1 MGIFYFIMD
10 IEFIYSKYRACDFC
24 VSTDTRTLVKGSMYI
39 ALRGENFD
47 GNNYLVQA
55 KEKGAKCI
63 IASQNSDN
71 LEDVIVVDDTLETLQ
86 ALANYHISLIDPIT
100 IAITGSNGK
109 TTTKEL
115 LNTILSLH
123 APTLATVGNLNN
135 HIGVPLTILN
145 LKAHHKYAII
155 EMGANHINEIMQLA
169 NIARPKYGLITSIGK
184 AHLEGFESPENVIK
198 AKKELFDY
206 LDQNNGVSFYNLNDE
221 NLRRLFVTHRNHI
234 SIGNKN
240 TDFEASIVNL
250 IPSIRFKLNR
260 RNVECIDFESQLF
273 GIHNYFNAVCAAS
286 IALYLNVP
294 VDLIQS
300 GLSGYQSRN
309 MRSQLIQY
317 GTNTIFLD
325 AYNANPSSMKL
336 AIESFVEMESRNKI
350 LIIGE
355 MAELGDYTL
364 VEHQNLIDL
373 ILKYNLAQVCL
384 VGKNFTNCI
393 FPNYF
398 LYFENVHEC
407 KKWFNSTSYSESLIL
422 IKGSRSTRL
431 ELILEN

>member
-1 MGIFYFIMD
+1 M
-10 IEFIYSKYRACDFC
+10 
-24 VSTDTRTLVKGSMYI
+24 KGSMYI

-71 LEDVIVVDDTLETLQ
+71 LEDVIVVEDTLEILQ

-100 IAITGSNGK
+100 IAITGTNGK

-198 AKKELFDY
+198 AKKELSDY

-240 TDFEASIVNL
+240 TDFEATIVNL

-260 RNVECIDFESQLF
+260 RNDECIDFESQLF
-273 GIHNYFNAVCAAS
+273 G
-286 IALYLNVP
+286 
-294 VDLIQS
+294 VDL
-300 GLSGYQSRN
+300 
-309 MRSQLIQY
+309 
-317 GTNTIFLD
+317 F
-325 AYNANPSSMKL
+325 
-336 AIESFVEMESRNKI
+336 
-350 LIIGE
+350 
-355 MAELGDYTL
+355 
-364 VEHQNLIDL
+364 
-373 ILKYNLAQVCL
+373 
-384 VGKNFTNCI
+384 
-393 FPNYF
+393 
-398 LYFENVHEC
+398 
-407 KKWFNSTSYSESLIL
+407 
-422 IKGSRSTRL
+422 
-431 ELILEN
+431 